1 MLASAHDDGAG
12 EGRRWCHRDAHE
24 VPRWARLTLVAH
36 DEREPI
42 TLSLDDEAAILAGIA
57 EIRAGR
63 GIPVARVRAKLR
75 RRA

>member
-1 MLASAHDDGAG
+1 MKTAQAKVVGGAIVTRTKFR
-12 EGRRWCHRDAHE
+12 EG
-24 VPRWARLTLVAH
+24 ARLTLVAH
-36 DEREPI
+36 DERKPI

-57 EIRAGR
+57 EIKAGR